1 MARGR
6 VRVTSALLLA
16 ITALLISVAF
26 TGVQLACGYR
36 STSAESVAPGETPA
50 PQTSHCV
57 GFLHPM
63 MPPMLLAAGLCLAA
77 IARGGGPD
85 TALWVGGALALV
97 TLPWFSL
104 GLVGTAV
111 GLA

>member
-26 TGVQLACGYR
+26 TGLQLACGYR
-36 STSAESVAPGETPA
+36 ETSAESVAPGETPA
-50 PQTSHCV
+50 PQTSRCA

-63 MPPMLLAAGLCLAA
+63 MPPMLLACGLVLAA
-77 IARGGGPD
+77 LARGGGHD
-85 TALWVGGALALV
+85 TGIWVGATLAIV

-104 GLVGTAV
+104 GLVGTIV
-111 GLA
+111 